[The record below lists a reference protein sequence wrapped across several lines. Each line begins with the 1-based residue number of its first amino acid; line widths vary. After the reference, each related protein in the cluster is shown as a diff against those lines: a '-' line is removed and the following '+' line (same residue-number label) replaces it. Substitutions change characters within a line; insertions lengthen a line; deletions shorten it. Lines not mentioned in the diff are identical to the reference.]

1 MRDHQ
6 GHQKAL
12 HTQVVL
18 FLSERALLQGLGGK
32 SCGHSSARGGSES
45 CGKTN
50 RKMVSAQAMLTVN
63 VSLGSLGGS
72 RRASRQRREEELV
85 KTAEAEGQAVGY
97 CW

>member
-1 MRDHQ
+1 
-6 GHQKAL
+6 
-12 HTQVVL
+12 
-18 FLSERALLQGLGGK
+18 
-32 SCGHSSARGGSES
+32 
-45 CGKTN
+45 
-50 RKMVSAQAMLTVN
+50 MVSAQAMLTVN